1 MGFRGLHARGL
12 LAVQKRSGVLRTLS
26 IRHRLLALSALG
38 VVLTVV
44 VGLAAVLALWRAS
57 DLATQIDRQ
66 ASVHESTARIRFEAQ
81 TLSHCEQNLFVAA
94 NSPTRMARIRRE
106 IAETDGEMRR
116 TLLELEQGVTNE
128 PDRAAVAT
136 LRQELDAYIL
146 QLHRISD
153 ALDAG
158 ALTSDRQQAALTKDA
173 AKHMRALQAA
183 GDQLLGQAREQQRAG
198 GVELSELSDRLG
210 ALLAVAT
217 GLLALMA
224 LGVGLSVNRSVSRPL
239 VKTLNVLEGIAR
251 GELNQ
256 QLELGQTDELGRI
269 ATSLNTAIQRM
280 RNDREQIERLA
291 TTDALTGL
299 TNRRAFSDTLTVE
312 VARARRYGFK
322 MSLLL
327 FDIDHFKKVNDQHG
341 HGVGD
346 IVLSRVGKLVLS
358 QIRTSD
364 IAARWGGEEFVIA
377 LPHVGLD
384 GAAVVAARIR
394 IACQDME
401 ITTEK
406 GKLVPT
412 TVSIGVAELGPGDTL
427 ESLAERADHAMYAAK
442 RQGRNR
448 VLINDGALV
457 SMPPQASRQPASKG
471 V

>member
-1 MGFRGLHARGL
+1 M
-12 LAVQKRSGVLRTLS
+12 LRALS

-38 VVLTVV
+38 VVLTVA
-44 VGLAAVLALWRAS
+44 VGSVAVLALWRAS
-57 DLATQIDRQ
+57 ELAEQMDRQ
-66 ASVHESTARIRFEAQ
+66 ATVHEATSRIRFEAQ
-81 TLSHCEQNLFVAA
+81 TLSHCEHDLYLV
-94 NSPTRMARIRRE
+94 NSSPSRLAKVRRE
-106 IAETDGEMRR
+106 IALSDKEIRQD
-116 TLLELEQGVTNE
+116 LLELERSVANE
-128 PDRAAVAT
+128 ADRSAVAT
-136 LRQELDAYIL
+136 LRQHLDAYTL
-146 QLHRISD
+146 QLTRISE
-153 ALDAG
+153 ALDRG
-158 ALTSDRQQAALTKDA
+158 GVDSDQQGTELTKSA
-173 AKHMRALQAA
+173 AQHMTALLAA
-183 GDQLLGQAREQQRAG
+183 SDQLLGQAREQQRAG
-198 GVELSELSDRLG
+198 GVELTELSDRLA
-210 ALLAVAT
+210 ALLAIAT
-217 GLLALMA
+217 AFLALMA
-224 LGVGLSVNRSVSRPL
+224 LGVGVSVNRSIARPL

-256 QLELGQTDELGRI
+256 RLELGRTDELGRI
-269 ATSLNTAIQRM
+269 ATSLDTAIQRM
-280 RNDREQIERLA
+280 KNDREQIERLA

-299 TNRRAFSDTLTVE
+299 TNRRAFSETLGVE
-312 VARARRYGFK
+312 VERARRYGFK